1 LIHFYKRENPFLH
14 WTRIFRLTMSYR
26 SRLVVGPGDSSSLP
40 VPDYN
45 QEARNLWARLGIDPS
60 DKPSPGPGR
69 LGGRYNSLDVIFRSP
84 QGGYIYVGDNQA
96 ASDLQLLRQNGISA
110 VVNCTMDL
118 PNYHTGQLK
127 YYNFDVTWWKR
138 QVGVFPSYGH
148 ELYTKGDHLRKLADF
163 LQPMLQFIDMTI
175 SRGGSVLVHCLA
187 GAHRAG
193 TTGTICLL
201 HFGGLS
207 ARQAEMTA
215 KTLRP
220 IIELIGDFP
229 ELLRLCDQLERDPDG
244 RLKLS
249 PDLIPRAANY

>member
-1 LIHFYKRENPFLH
+1 
-14 WTRIFRLTMSYR
+14 MSYR

-138 QVGVFPSYGH
+138 QASWTG
-148 ELYTKGDHLRKLADF
+148 LMF
-163 LQPMLQFIDMTI
+163 LKNVVYVILVRSAF
-175 SRGGSVLVHCLA
+175 SRVTATNC
-187 GAHRAG
+187 
-193 TTGTICLL
+193 TPTGTI
-201 HFGGLS
+201 
-207 ARQAEMTA
+207 
-215 KTLRP
+215 
-220 IIELIGDFP
+220 
-229 ELLRLCDQLERDPDG
+229 
-244 RLKLS
+244 
-249 PDLIPRAANY
+249 